1 MTREEKQKLNTL
13 VAQNVEELMKRLDLS
28 QRELAHKIGKSEA
41 EVSRW
46 LTGRNGFGT
55 RSVQMLSRVLGQD
68 VTKPLLALGSGGEV
82 FEPRTTPLHRRKRA
96 LITGVTGQ
104 DGSYLSEFL
113 LAKDYEVHGIIRR
126 SSVDYRERI
135 AHLEG
140 TPHFHLH
147 YADMGDSMS
156 IVKVVDKVRP
166 DEIYNLAAQS
176 HVQVSFDSPEFTAD
190 VDAVG
195 VLRILEAV
203 RACHLEKTCRVYQAS
218 TSELYGKVEQVPQN
232 ENTPFH
238 PYSPYAVAK
247 LYGYW
252 IIKEYREAYNM
263 FCCSGILF
271 NHESERRGET
281 FVTRKITLAAARIS
295 QGLQDCVYLGN
306 LSSLRDWGYAKD
318 YVECMWLILQ
328 QDKPEDFVIATGVQ
342 HSVREFATEAFK
354 QVGITLE
361 FRGEGM
367 NETGICVA
375 GPDNLVGKTLV
386 AVSKDFYRP
395 TDVVNLWGD
404 PTKAKAKL
412 HWNPTKTSFNE
423 LVALMVKS
431 DVAKVAGEGAANK
444 VRTNLAEY
452 LEKGIVR

>member
-1 MTREEKQKLNTL
+1 
-13 VAQNVEELMKRLDLS
+13 MK
-28 QRELAHKIGKSEA
+28 K
-41 EVSRW
+41 
-46 LTGRNGFGT
+46 
-55 RSVQMLSRVLGQD
+55 
-68 VTKPLLALGSGGEV
+68 
-82 FEPRTTPLHRRKRA
+82 A

-113 LAKDYEVHGIIRR
+113 LEKGYEVHGIIRR

-140 TPHFHLH
+140 RQNFHLH
-147 YADMGDSMS
+147 YGDLGDSMS
-156 IVKVVDKVRP
+156 LVKVVGLVRP

-190 VDAVG
+190 VDATG
-195 VLRILEAV
+195 VLRVLEAV
-203 RACHLEKTCRVYQAS
+203 RACGLEKTCRIYQAS

-247 LYGYW
+247 LYGFW
-252 IIKEYREAYNM
+252 IVKEYREAYGM

-281 FVTRKITLAAARIS
+281 FVTRKITLAAARIA
-295 QGLQDCVYLGN
+295 QGLQDCLYLGN
-306 LSSLRDWGYAKD
+306 MDSLRDWGYAKD

-328 QDKPEDFVIATGVQ
+328 NEKPEDFVIATGVQ
-342 HSVREFATEAFK
+342 HSVREFTDYAFK
-354 QVGITLE
+354 HAGIELKFE
-361 FRGEGM
+361 GEGL
-367 NETGICVA
+367 EEKGVCVA
-375 GPDNLVGKTLV
+375 VHGTAPQSLIGKTLV
-386 AVSKDFYRP
+386 AVSEDFYRP

-412 HWNPTKTSFNE
+412 GWDPNKTSFE
-423 LVALMVKS
+423 QLVKIMVEH
-431 DVAKVAGEGAANK
+431 DMAKVASEGAAAK

-452 LEKGIVR
+452 LEKGIVKSARANI